1 MSSFPTLKTGSAL
14 QYPATKS
21 IQYRT
26 QVFRFLDG
34 TEQRYREFGS
44 PLRQWSVQLDLLDE
58 SELASFGQF
67 FVSAQGAFGNFSFTD
82 PWTQEALPECS
93 MGQHE
98 LTSELLDQARNATK
112 LVVTENKI

>member
-34 TEQRYREFGS
+34 TEQRYRDFGA
-44 PLRQWSVQLDLLDE
+44 PIRHWAIQLDLLDE
-58 SELASFGQF
+58 TELASFGQF
-67 FVSAQGAFGNFSFTD
+67 FISEQGAFGNFPFTD
-82 PWTQEALPECS
+82 PWTQEALPACS
-93 MGQHE
+93 LGQDE

-112 LVVTENKI
+112 LVVTETKT